1 MAVDV
6 RMRFENYVVGA
17 ANKMAVAAARSVTQE
32 PGLSYNPLVVY
43 GGSGVG
49 KTHLLQAIGNAIA
62 EAQPALK
69 IEYLTLDD
77 FVGQLHSAVAAG
89 ETDRFKQRWGRVDVL
104 LLDDIQFL
112 TERRETQSE
121 LLRLLEALQGTG
133 RQIVMTSDRP
143 PTEIADVDRRLVTRL
158 AGGLAVDI
166 GPPDF
171 ETRVAILHAKCRER
185 GVALEPGVVEAV
197 GRVEAGNVR
206 ELQGL
211 LNRVIA
217 FQSLGGEP
225 VHAADVPT
233 LLDGEPPQ
241 AEAPG
246 DAAPAAAGGALD
258 FQSFLTDIASAVA
271 EHVEGW
277 KSRVAQAVTG
287 WKNAGYRT
295 HSLERLLDEPAEPAN
310 FDALLRG
317 FGAAVKRLKDLES
330 EAVAADPAL
339 AGHDVFRDPERLR
352 DAQAMVQRARSGA
365 VELPGP
371 SVEFSRTG
379 FGVGKSNQL
388 AVRAVDAVAAEP
400 GKRYNPLIIHGP
412 SRRRA
417 RRTCSTRSATHSPTR
432 AGARRPWRACSAQQ
446 FIDEFIGALRD
457 GTVDQWRRRY
467 RPGGRAADRRRAVRR
482 GQGAHAGRA
491 VLPVQRPARCRQ
503 AARASRATAARRD
516 LPGLE
521 DRLRS
526 RFEGGLVVELAPPDR
541 GCWTKLFRRFLGG
554 VPAGQVDPLVA
565 LPGRP
570 AGGQRPRGHRVGEA
584 ADRRRRRARGSSHG
598 GRGEARTRGPRA
610 GAGADA
616 HARRR
621 RAGGA
626 RGERRVL
633 PRRRE
638 GGVGLDRRPEPRDRG
653 AALTWRS
660 RAA

>member
-295 HSLERLLDEPAEPAN
+295 QSLERLLDEPAEPAN

-400 GKRYNPLIIHGP
+400 GKRYNPLIIVGP
-412 SRRRA
+412 A
-417 RRTCSTRSATHSPTR
+417 GVGKTHLLNALGHELANASG
-432 AGARRPWRACSAQQ
+432 GAASVACVSGQQ
-446 FIDEFIGALRD
+446 FTDEFIGALRD

-467 RPGGRAADRRRAVRR
+467 RRVDALLMDDMQVVAGKERTQDEVFYLFNDLLGAGKQLAFTTDR
-482 GQGAHAGRA
+482 G
-491 VLPVQRPARCRQ
+491 P
-503 AARASRATAARRD
+503 RD

-526 RFEGGLVVELAPPDR
+526 RFEGGLVVELAPPDP
-541 GCWTKLFRRFLGG
+541 GLLDELYRRFLGG
-554 VPAGQVDPLVA
+554 VPAGQVEPLVRYLA
-565 LPGRP
+565 GRP
-570 AGGQRPRGHRVGEA
+570 AASVREVIATVERLTAA
-584 ADRRRRRARGSSHG
+584 ADALGVPLTADVAKR
-598 GRGEARTRGPRA
+598 ELEGPEPAPAPMPTPA
-610 GAGADA
+610 GAAPA
-616 HARRR
+616 
-621 RAGGA
+621 
-626 RGERRVL
+626 V
-633 PRRRE
+633 
-638 GGVGLDRRPEPRDRG
+638 
-653 AALTWRS
+653 
-660 RAA
+660 RAASDVFFLDDEKVVWDWTDVPSRVIEELR